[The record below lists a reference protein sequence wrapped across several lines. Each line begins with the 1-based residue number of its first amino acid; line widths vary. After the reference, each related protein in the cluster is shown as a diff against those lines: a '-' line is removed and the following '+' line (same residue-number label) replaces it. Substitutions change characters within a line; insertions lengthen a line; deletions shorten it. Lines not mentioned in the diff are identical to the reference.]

1 MKFLQW
7 LLYGAVV
14 IQYVLYSL
22 FVIAII
28 GIVIFLVTSFLLISN
43 NYQEGIPLSKWGFKS
58 PISILLE
65 FPTPK
70 SYI

>member
-28 GIVIFLVTSFLLISN
+28 GIVIFLELVYCS
-43 NYQEGIPLSKWGFKS
+43 SK
-58 PISILLE
+58 II
-65 FPTPK
+65 T
-70 SYI
+70 

>member
-28 GIVIFLVTSFLLISN
+28 GIVIFLVTSLL
-43 NYQEGIPLSKWGFKS
+43 LF
-58 PISILLE
+58 
-65 FPTPK
+65 
-70 SYI
+70 

>member
-1 MKFLQW
+1 MKTYQVFLTMMHKYGSIYLYNIGRQNKMKFLQW

-28 GIVIFLVTSFLLISN
+28 GIVIFLVTSLLLI
-43 NYQEGIPLSKWGFKS
+43 
-58 PISILLE
+58 
-65 FPTPK
+65 
-70 SYI
+70 